1 MQKFLHNWRS
11 IIHIKIIVTLMRNL
25 SFGFCFLLYM
35 FIIFFLLFFLHM
47 QDNEQQI
54 AEMKKI
60 SSFFFFY
67 YKLVLNLFVNENGPK
82 TSKTTFS
89 IEVCFFMYILNTFYR
104 NPRTRICLMVLL
116 GTQKL

>member
-1 MQKFLHNWRS
+1 
-11 IIHIKIIVTLMRNL
+11 MRNL

-35 FIIFFLLFFLHM
+35 FINFFLLFFLPM

-60 SSFFFFY
+60 SSFFFY

-89 IEVCFFMYILNTFYR
+89 IEVCFFYVYIEYIL
-104 NPRTRICLMVLL
+104 P
-116 GTQKL
+116 KS

>member
-1 MQKFLHNWRS
+1 
-11 IIHIKIIVTLMRNL
+11 
-25 SFGFCFLLYM
+25 
-35 FIIFFLLFFLHM
+35 M